1 MELRAK
7 EHGCNFTT
15 LVYLEHLHQLMQKI
29 CPFCNK
35 KKKKKSLFFLF
46 CTPIFTKLPHQFLY
60 YTHLFNKIFIFFPAI
75 ISLTNP
81 TQPTQP
87 PSFNHPTTIIKPHN
101 NLATIPFNQATINE
115 IHIPIQPSH
124 HQPAFKNPNPK
135 IHHQPTQSPSSSSTT
150 KIQRSNHHH
159 QPTQIQRSKNPFIK
173 IPKPT
178 RNKEK
183 PSVVKV
189 RESEGRR

>member
-35 KKKKKSLFFLF
+35 KKKKKACFFYF
-46 CTPIFTKLPHQFLY
+46 A
-60 YTHLFNKIFIFFPAI
+60 HLFLQNSHINFYIIHIYSIKYSFFFPLS
-75 ISLTNP
+75 SLSQ
-81 TQPTQP
+81 TQHNLH
-87 PSFNHPTTIIKPHN
+87 NHPTTIIKPHN